1 MAVKSIY
8 GASFHIPYIA
18 DPSDQGNELRGDL
31 QWSGV
36 VSNMNKKCIYREYK
50 AVRCMSG
57 EEEGSS

>member
-36 VSNMNKKCIYREYK
+36 VSCQI
-50 AVRCMSG
+50 
-57 EEEGSS
+57 